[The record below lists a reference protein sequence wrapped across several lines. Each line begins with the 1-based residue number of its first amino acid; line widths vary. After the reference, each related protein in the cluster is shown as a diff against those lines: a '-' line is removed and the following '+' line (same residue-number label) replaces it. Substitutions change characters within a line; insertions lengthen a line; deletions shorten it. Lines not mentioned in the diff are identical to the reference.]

1 MRSEYQFLDR
11 KPVRFDISEDGGL
24 ELPDVILQ
32 ENVWFISDKVKDTLD
47 NYGVDYVF
55 YKKAEIVC
63 DKFGIFENY
72 WIFVPPRIDC
82 LDIDES
88 DLDNEWDFHDGIIPN
103 IGFRKITISSGRIGR
118 YEIFKIMGI
127 DDYNIYITPHMFE
140 VLSSKSFSGLA
151 LFKI

>member
-1 MRSEYQFLDR
+1 MRSEFQFLDR
-11 KPVRFDISEDGGL
+11 KTVRFEISEDGGL
-24 ELPDVILQ
+24 EIPDVILQ
-32 ENVWFISDKVKDTLD
+32 DNVWFISDKVKDTLD
-47 NYGVDYVF
+47 DYGADYVF

-72 WIFVPPRIDC
+72 WIMVPPRIDC

-88 DLDNEWDFHDGIIPN
+88 DFDNEWDFHDGIIPN
-103 IGFRKITISSGRIGR
+103 MDFRKITISPGMLGR

-127 DDYNIYITPHMFE
+127 DDYNIYITSHMYE